1 MHGGTV
7 LQPQHFTG
15 LGRRIAMTQ
24 FNWGSIVRLASKI
37 KTKQT
42 NKKPTKTKTK
52 PKPKLRMSEVMEKF

>member
-42 NKKPTKTKTK
+42 NKKGKKEK
-52 PKPKLRMSEVMEKF
+52 KHEKF